1 MWKFDSR
8 LPRLTKCLT
17 FASKMQKEI
26 MTQSYYPFV
35 SSSLGL
41 FIWKI
46 CHFSVQGSSISILH
60 TDSNFWNGSWV
71 RRSEGFG
78 ALWSQDPYTLL
89 SEFIFL
95 DVFAPQ
101 CGFKKRWSS
110 SSFWDPRQ
118 SPGDLGGFPGNG
130 SVLEGIGEAT
140 SRLMNLRTR
149 DKHVGDR
156 VRFERQRPSGVVQLL
171 CESEDE

>member
-1 MWKFDSR
+1 
-8 LPRLTKCLT
+8 
-17 FASKMQKEI
+17 
-26 MTQSYYPFV
+26 MTQSYYPCV
-35 SSSLGL
+35 WPSLGL
-41 FIWKI
+41 FIWRI
-46 CHFSVQGSSISILH
+46 CCFSVQGSSISILH

-71 RRSEGFG
+71 RRSEGFS

-101 CGFKKRWSS
+101 CVWFASKRDGAVRHL
-110 SSFWDPRQ
+110 DPRQ

-140 SRLMNLRTR
+140 SRRNHSNSWQTCQN
-149 DKHVGDR
+149 R

>member
-1 MWKFDSR
+1 MKNI
-8 LPRLTKCLT
+8 P
-17 FASKMQKEI
+17 
-26 MTQSYYPFV
+26 
-35 SSSLGL
+35 L
-41 FIWKI
+41 FNTGKI
-46 CHFSVQGSSISILH
+46 SISILH

-71 RRSEGFG
+71 KRSEGFS

-101 CGFKKRWSS
+101 CVWFASKRDGAVRHFEIQGNPLVILVDFLEMEVSLRAS
-110 SSFWDPRQ
+110 GRQ
-118 SPGDLGGFPGNG
+118 HRAA
-130 SVLEGIGEAT
+130 II
-140 SRLMNLRTR
+140 RTR
-149 DKHVGDR
+149 DKHVRDP